1 MDIGG
6 ATNDALRLSWEI
18 KTVVGNVEE
27 VFEYGADYFDGV
39 DREVPVWPKMQQ
51 LAWLVEKTSSYLNFD
66 TWFDASGI
74 PSQTDKFDCYTIKLY
89 T

>member
-1 MDIGG
+1 MEIGG

-51 LAWLVEKTSSYLNFD
+51 LA
-66 TWFDASGI
+66 
-74 PSQTDKFDCYTIKLY
+74 
-89 T
+89 